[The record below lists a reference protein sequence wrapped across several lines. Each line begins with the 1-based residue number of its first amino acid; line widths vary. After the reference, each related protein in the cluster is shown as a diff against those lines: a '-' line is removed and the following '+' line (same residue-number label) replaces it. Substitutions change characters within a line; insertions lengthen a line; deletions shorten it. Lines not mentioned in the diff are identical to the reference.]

1 MKRLAIYAVFICA
14 WTQILTLDSGFAAG
28 KKKKTSPRAQREQ
41 YDPVISNVSA
51 NSITVTN
58 QKQAR
63 TFLVTP
69 FTEINVN
76 GQKGMIADLK
86 SGMRVNVT
94 IGLDPT
100 QAGRIV
106 ASGPR

>member
-1 MKRLAIYAVFICA
+1 MKRLAVFVVFIC
-14 WTQILTLDSGFAAG
+14 TLTHILTPHPGFAAG
-28 KKKKTSPRAQREQ
+28 KKKKKASPKEQ
-41 YDPVISNVSA
+41 YDPVISNVTV

-58 QKQAR
+58 RREVR
-63 TFLVTP
+63 TFIVTP

-106 ASGPR
+106 ASGPP